1 MTRVRFAPSPT
12 GSLHLGNARTALFNW
27 LVARKAGGT
36 LILRIEDTDTARE
49 QEGSEAAILE
59 DLRWL
64 GLSWDEGPEI
74 GGPHG
79 PYRQSERASIYAEAA
94 QRLMGTGRAYRCF
107 CSDEALA
114 KDREAQK
121 AAGMA
126 PRYAGTCR
134 ALSETESASRAAA
147 GESFAVRFRVLP
159 VKPSLAELRVVF
171 HDRLRGRI
179 EVGAAELSDP
189 VLLRR
194 DGRPTYNFAV
204 VVDDAAMEVGLV
216 IRGDDHLSNTSR
228 QVLLFSALGQALPE
242 FAHLPM
248 VLGPDGE
255 RLSKRHGATSVA
267 EYRRQGYPPEGL
279 LNALALLGWAPGD
292 ERTIL
297 TVEEL
302 AEAFDLS
309 RVGRS
314 PAVFDPV
321 KAAWISAQHVHR
333 MEAGRLRCEVAGRLQ
348 EAGLVP
354 VPLPDEAV
362 GWLAGVAEIVRTAVE
377 HLDQTASRLAPLF
390 APGGEPEG
398 SEAVEVL
405 ESSGAPRVLDAL
417 AGLLEADAPPDS
429 RESWHALLEHLK
441 AATTLS
447 GKALFLPV
455 RVALTGHASGPELD
469 RLVPLIVQGHAL
481 FPARIASPATRV
493 RRTAAWME
501 ARRVSRG

>member
-36 LILRIEDTDTARE
+36 MILRVEDTDTARE

-64 GLSWDEGPEI
+64 GLTWDEGPEV

-79 PYRQSERASIYAEAA
+79 PYRQSERGALYAEAA
-94 QRLMGTGRAYRCF
+94 AALLGEGRAYRCF
-107 CSDEALA
+107 CSDEELA
-114 KDREAQK
+114 REREAQR
-121 AAGMA
+121 AAGMP
-126 PRYAGTCR
+126 PRYPGTCR
-134 ALSETESASRAAA
+134 ALAEMESVRRAEG
-147 GESFAVRFRVLP
+147 GEPFAVRFRVLP
-159 VKPSLAELRVVF
+159 AKPSLADLRVVF
-171 HDRLRGRI
+171 EDRLRGRI

-204 VVDDAAMEVGLV
+204 VVDDAAMDVDLV
-216 IRGDDHLSNTSR
+216 IRGDDHLSNTPR
-228 QVLLFSALGQALPE
+228 QVLLFAALGRPLPQ

-279 LNALALLGWAPGD
+279 LNALALMGWSPGD

-297 TVEEL
+297 TVSEL
-302 AEAFDLS
+302 VEVFDLA
-309 RVGRS
+309 RIGRS

-321 KAAWISAQHVHR
+321 KTAWISSQHVHR
-333 MEAGRLRCEVAGRLQ
+333 MDAGRLQCAVAGRLQ

-354 VPLPDEAV
+354 VPVPAEAA
-362 GWLAGVAEIVRTAVE
+362 GWLAGVAEIVRTSVE
-377 HLDQTASRLAPLF
+377 HLDQTAARVTPLF
-390 APGGEPEG
+390 APGGEPAAADARDVLEASGAGEVLAAFAKLLQEEG
-398 SEAVEVL
+398 S
-405 ESSGAPRVLDAL
+405 
-417 AGLLEADAPPDS
+417 PDS
-429 RESWHALLEHLK
+429 KEAWLALLGRLK
-441 AATTLS
+441 TATARS

-455 RVALTGHASGPELD
+455 RVALTEQASGPELD
-469 RLVPLIVQGHAL
+469 RLVPLVTQGHAL
-481 FPARIASPATRV
+481 FPDRIPSLQRRV
-493 RRTAAWME
+493 ERTVSWME
-501 ARRVSRG
+501 ARRAARG